1 MTAVRLVAKDI
12 GDLGQ
17 LVPDLRFDDNE
28 RREALL
34 ENGTKDFNAVPGS
47 GKTSLLA
54 AKLLLLAKKWPHSHK
69 GICILSHT
77 NIAREELTLRL
88 AASAEGSRLLAY
100 PHFIGTI
107 HGFINQFL
115 AMSTLRR
122 LGINLDVIDDEVFAK
137 RAWSLANSPR
147 NSKLRYWI
155 RNQRN
160 GEELVSKL
168 FYKSSRFEVL
178 SEGGKLP
185 RPHTASFKQMA
196 GLKKALAHEGVFRHR
211 DMFAF
216 AELALA
222 EQPHLLD
229 VIHRRFPMVFIDE
242 MQDTSWEQED
252 ILNRLFDSR
261 SVVQRFGDID
271 QKIIS
276 GDPESE
282 KLTFPRTG
290 HGTISTSKRFG
301 QRIAEAVESI
311 RGSQL
316 PVVGEAGGACNPA
329 LILYKTTNIN
339 RVVFRFGE
347 LVLDRF
353 NDAELKKRPVRAM
366 CARRGG
372 EGKVVAG
379 RNMGD
384 YWPAF
389 GQAYRTPPKDSLQ
402 ALLSVQRDLHDRPTL
417 SAHAYEVRQAVLLVL
432 RAAKAPSSEEVR
444 DGRSLFRAVREQ
456 EGNLGQLQRLIR
468 DLTLNPVSLVSADD
482 WISLASKMYQGLSDL
497 LPRAMTVEEF
507 TALDIFAHSQ
517 EAEECRHNELPTVC
531 KLINAGRELQ
541 YSLGTVASM
550 KGETHVASLVLES
563 YGGNSKRFDLQMA
576 LPFIAGIGKGYGK
589 LTVTQRTQMR
599 NLYVAM
605 SRPTDFLCLA
615 ANESRVEES
624 TIAALVAKGW
634 DIEIC

>member
-1 MTAVRLVAKDI
+1 MAAVSLVAKD
-12 GDLGQ
+12 LGNIEQ
-17 LVPDLRFDDNE
+17 LVPDLRFDDKE
-28 RREALL
+28 RQEALL
-34 ENGTKDFNAVPGS
+34 ENGTRDFNAVPGS

-77 NIAREELTLRL
+77 NTAREEITLRL
-88 AASAEGSRLLAY
+88 AASAEGSLLLTY

-115 AMSTLRR
+115 AMSALRR
-122 LGINLDVIDDEVFAK
+122 LGINLDIIDDEVFAK

-147 NSKLRYWI
+147 SSKLRYWI
-155 RNQRN
+155 QRQRN

-168 FYKSSRFEVL
+168 FYKNSRFEIL

-185 RPHTASFKQMA
+185 GSHTASFKQMA
-196 GLKKALAHEGVFRHR
+196 GLKETLANEGVFRHR

-216 AELALA
+216 AEFALA
-222 EQPHLLD
+222 EQPHLLG

-242 MQDTSWEQED
+242 MQDTSWEQES
-252 ILNRLFDSR
+252 ILNRLFDSH

-276 GDPESE
+276 GDPESK

-301 QRIAEAVESI
+301 QRIAEAVESV

-316 PVVGEAGGACNPA
+316 PVVGEASGACNPA

-347 LVLDRF
+347 LVIDRF
-353 NDAELKKRPVRAM
+353 DDAELRKRPVRAM

-372 EGKVVAG
+372 EGKVVPG

-389 GQAYRTPPKDSLQ
+389 GKAYRTPPKDSLQ
-402 ALLSVQRDLHDRPTL
+402 ALLSAQRDLHDRPTL
-417 SAHAYEVRQAVLLVL
+417 SARAYGVRQAVLLVL
-432 RAAKAPSSEEVR
+432 RAAKAPSSEGVR
-444 DGRSLFRAVREQ
+444 DGRSLVRAVREQ
-456 EGNLGQLQRLIR
+456 EGNFGRLQRLIR

-497 LPRAMTVEEF
+497 LPSEMTVEEF
-507 TALDIFAHSQ
+507 TALDLFANSQ
-517 EAEECRHNELPTVC
+517 KTEECRHGDLPTVC
-531 KLINAGRELQ
+531 KLISASRELQ
-541 YSLGTVASM
+541 YSLGTIASM

-576 LPFIAGIGKGYGK
+576 LPFIAGIGKGYSK

-615 ANESRVEES
+615 ANESRVEDS

>member
-1 MTAVRLVAKDI
+1 MTAVSIVAKDL
-12 GDLGQ
+12 GDLEQ
-17 LVPDLRFDDNE
+17 LVPDLRFDDEE
-28 RREALL
+28 RRDALL

-77 NIAREELTLRL
+77 NIAREELTRRL
-88 AASAEGSRLLAY
+88 AASAEGLRLLTY

-115 AMSTLRR
+115 AMSALRR
-122 LGINLDVIDDEVFAK
+122 LGINVDVIDDEVFAK

-160 GEELVSKL
+160 GEELISKL
-168 FYKSSRFEVL
+168 FYKGFRLEVL

-185 RPHTASFKQMA
+185 GSHTASFIQMA
-196 GLKKALAHEGVFRHR
+196 GLKQALANEGVFRHR

-216 AELALA
+216 AEFALA

-252 ILNRLFDSR
+252 ILNRLFESR
-261 SVVQRFGDID
+261 SIVQRFGDID
-271 QKIIS
+271 QQIIS

-316 PVVGEAGGACNPA
+316 PVVGEADGACNPA
-329 LILYKTTNIN
+329 LILYKTTDISH
-339 RVVFRFGE
+339 VLFRFGE

-353 NDAELKKRPVRAM
+353 KDAELKNRPVRAM
-366 CARRGG
+366 CTRRGG
-372 EGKVVAG
+372 EGKVAPG

-389 GQAYRTPPKDSLQ
+389 GRAYRTSPKDSLQ
-402 ALLSVQRDLHDRPTL
+402 TLLSAQHDLLDRPTL
-417 SAHAYEVRQAVLLVL
+417 SERANDVRRAVLLVL
-432 RAAKAPSSEEVR
+432 RGAKAPASEGVR

-456 EGNLGQLQRLIR
+456 EGNLGQLQKLIH
-468 DLTLNPVSLVSADD
+468 DLTLNPVPLVSADD
-482 WISLASKMYQGLSDL
+482 WISLASKMYEGLSDL
-497 LPRAMTVEEF
+497 LPSEMTVEAF
-507 TALDIFAHSQ
+507 TALDLFAHSQ
-517 EAEECRHNELPTVC
+517 EVEVGISGELPTVC

-541 YSLGTVASM
+541 YGLGTVASM
-550 KGETHVASLVLES
+550 KGETHLASLVLES

-576 LPFIAGIGKGYGK
+576 LPFIAGIGQNFSK
-589 LTVTQRTQMR
+589 LTVTQQAQMR

-605 SRPTDFLCLA
+605 SRPTGFLCLA
-615 ANESRVEES
+615 ANESRVEDR
-624 TIAALVAKGW
+624 TIRALVAKGW